1 MNAKIREIAGSI
13 VSVGA
18 LILYAITLLDV
29 IRRVKEWTA
38 GLPPVLIEDGKKLI
52 ITGLG
57 ALISAVVIATLGVS
71 VPGKAPT
78 GTVKKLSNDYG
89 EVALSVTT
97 IVYITVWVVLGG
109 YAAYVGVIKFPGA
122 SSTLYDIGISWL
134 GILIGALY
142 AYFGLTPPRSG
153 SE

>member
-1 MNAKIREIAGSI
+1 
-13 VSVGA
+13 
-18 LILYAITLLDV
+18 
-29 IRRVKEWTA
+29 
-38 GLPPVLIEDGKKLI
+38 
-52 ITGLG
+52 
-57 ALISAVVIATLGVS
+57 
-71 VPGKAPT
+71 
-78 GTVKKLSNDYG
+78 
-89 EVALSVTT
+89 TT